1 MRKLARQG
9 DLQTDGEAW
18 LIRGWMCS
26 CPPRFRPNR
35 GDEMGLL
42 PACGL
47 VFLRPLSRDSVLL
60 ASRPRRPALRTPVS
74 FREGTFSRRL
84 PASRPGAHPG
94 AGHEGQPGLH
104 MCARSPPPDARSSF
118 AGRTLRLTRPRG
130 RDRGGFL
137 QRSEKVRT
145 HPHTSTHHHRHS
157 MPAAR
162 SARSP
167 VMYWSLSC
175 GTLCPYLAPRRLSW
189 AASAG
194 PIYCASHPLATV

>member
-1 MRKLARQG
+1 M
-9 DLQTDGEAW
+9 
-18 LIRGWMCS
+18 
-26 CPPRFRPNR
+26 
-35 GDEMGLL
+35 
-42 PACGL
+42 
-47 VFLRPLSRDSVLL
+47 
-60 ASRPRRPALRTPVS
+60 RPRLPPPAVPRLRSPRLPPATPSPPHPRLVSRGNLLEAAACLAARRTP
-74 FREGTFSRRL
+74 RRWPRGSARRAEERTL
-84 PASRPGAHPG
+84 SLLDGRP
-94 AGHEGQPGLH
+94 
-104 MCARSPPPDARSSF
+104 SF

-130 RDRGGFL
+130 RDRGGVFK
-137 QRSEKVRT
+137 RSEKVRT